1 MVGIFRT
8 INSALK
14 WRAAILRRRKAALNR
29 HDPLSHA
36 TPRGLVCWRDDPAAA
51 LAKIDYHC
59 RNQPVSRE
67 ANVNRGTFFRR
78 HFLKLMAAAGAIG
91 LPAVR
96 PFSPRVSHARGAPA
110 YDPAARFDLA
120 VCEVEFRR
128 NSAGRML
135 MARIY
140 QPKGPGPFPTV
151 LDLHGGAWNRKD
163 RFAEEPMDRALAAS
177 GLLVV
182 AVDLT
187 LAPEAPYPA
196 CVQDANYAVRWLKVN
211 AATWN
216 GDTATIGIYGSSSG
230 GHVAELLAMRPR
242 DPRYNSIPLAAAPSV
257 DATVAYVAMRS
268 PVSNTFARY
277 ENAVRRGN
285 ESMIKNNKV
294 FFNPWETIHEANPQ
308 EILAREEKAT
318 LVPFLIM
325 QGALDDN
332 VLPEVQEK
340 FAKSYRAAGGECD
353 YRLFE
358 NSVHEWV
365 AEPGPQ
371 TDKAREVVKEFIA
384 RQLKT

>member
-1 MVGIFRT
+1 LNKGTLV
-8 INSALK
+8 
-14 WRAAILRRRKAALNR
+14 RRNL
-29 HDPLSHA
+29 
-36 TPRGLVCWRDDPAAA
+36 
-51 LAKIDYHC
+51 
-59 RNQPVSRE
+59 
-67 ANVNRGTFFRR
+67 
-78 HFLKLMAAAGAIG
+78 LKLMMASGGIALSAA
-91 LPAVR
+91 R
-96 PFSPRVSHARGAPA
+96 PFRSSVAHAASVPA
-110 YDPAARFDLA
+110 YDPGAIFDLA
-120 VCEVEFRR
+120 VSEVELRR
-128 NSAGRML
+128 NSAGRVL

-182 AVDLT
+182 AVDMT

-196 CVQDANYAVRWLKVN
+196 CVLDANFAVRWLKAN

-216 GDTATIGIYGSSSG
+216 GDTSKIGVYASSSG

-242 DPRYNSIPLAAAPSV
+242 DSRYNSIPLASAPDV

-268 PVSNTFARY
+268 PISNTFARY
-277 ENAVRRGN
+277 ENAERRGN
-285 ESMIKNNKV
+285 QGMVKNNKV
-294 FFNPWETIHEANPQ
+294 FFDPWETIHESNPQ
-308 EILAREEKAT
+308 EILERGEKVA
-318 LVPFLIM
+318 LAPFLVM

-340 FAKSYRAAGGECD
+340 FVRTYKTAGGECD
-353 YRLFE
+353 YRLFA

-384 RQLKT
+384 RQLKD